1 MSGVQDLINAID
13 SGDSTEIDTAFEKEM
28 SARIST
34 RIDDMKVDLAQN
46 MFKSQQ
52 EVTDELNVDDEE
64 FDLNAEQESI
74 EDIEDLDVEVQDTAD
89 TPVEESEVEEIAGET
104 EQQEV

>member
-13 SGDSTEIDTAFEKEM
+13 SGDSTTIDTAFENEM
-28 SARIST
+28 ASRIST
-34 RIDDMKVDLAQN
+34 KLDDMKVNIAQN

-52 EVTDELNVDDEE
+52 EVTDELSADT
-64 FDLNAEQESI
+64 DLETEQEV
-74 EDIEDLDVEVQDTAD
+74 EDLDVEVQDTAD

>member
-13 SGDSTEIDTAFEKEM
+13 SGDSTTIDAAFENEM
-28 SARIST
+28 AGRIST
-34 RIDDMKVDLAQN
+34 KLDDMKVDIAQN

-52 EVTDELNVDDEE
+52 EVTDELSADE
-64 FDLNAEQESI
+64 DLETEQEV
-74 EDIEDLDVEVQDTAD
+74 EDLDVEVQDTAD
-89 TPVEESEVEEIAGET
+89 TPVEESEVEEVADET

>member
-13 SGDSTEIDTAFEKEM
+13 SGDSTTIDAAFENEM
-28 SARIST
+28 ANRIST
-34 RIDDMKVDLAQN
+34 KLDDMKVDIAQN

-52 EVTDELNVDDEE
+52 EVTDELSADVDLET
-64 FDLNAEQESI
+64 EQEV
-74 EDIEDLDVEVQDTAD
+74 EDLDVEVQDTAD
-89 TPVEESEVEEIAGET
+89 TPVEESEVEEIADEI

>member
-13 SGDSTEIDTAFEKEM
+13 SGDSTTIDAAFENEM
-28 SARIST
+28 ASRIST
-34 RIDDMKVDLAQN
+34 KLDDMKVDIAQN

-52 EVTDELNVDDEE
+52 EVTDELSAEEEVEDE
-64 FDLNAEQESI
+64 
-74 EDIEDLDVEVQDTAD
+74 LDVEEQDTAD
-89 TPVEESEVEEIAGET
+89 TPVEEPEVEEIADET

>member
-52 EVTDELNVDDEE
+52 EV
-64 FDLNAEQESI
+64 
-74 EDIEDLDVEVQDTAD
+74 EDLDVEVQDTAD

>member
-13 SGDSTEIDTAFEKEM
+13 SGDSTTIDAAFENEM
-28 SARIST
+28 ASRIST
-34 RIDDMKVDLAQN
+34 KLDDMKVDIAQN

-52 EVTDELNVDDEE
+52 EVTDELSAE
-64 FDLNAEQESI
+64 DLETEQE
-74 EDIEDLDVEVQDTAD
+74 IEDLDVEVQDTAD

>member
-13 SGDSTEIDTAFEKEM
+13 SGDSTTIDAAFENEM
-28 SARIST
+28 ANRIST
-34 RIDDMKVDLAQN
+34 KLDDMKVDIAQN

-52 EVTDELNVDDEE
+52 EVTDELSADVDLET
-64 FDLNAEQESI
+64 EQEV
-74 EDIEDLDVEVQDTAD
+74 EDLDVEVQDTAD
-89 TPVEESEVEEIAGET
+89 TPVEESEVEEVADET

>member
-1 MSGVQDLINAID
+1 
-13 SGDSTEIDTAFEKEM
+13 
-28 SARIST
+28 
-34 RIDDMKVDLAQN
+34 MKVDLAQN

-64 FDLNAEQESI
+64 FDLNAEQESM
-74 EDIEDLDVEVQDTAD
+74 EDVEDLDVEVQDTAD

-104 EQQEV
+104 EQDF

>member
-13 SGDSTEIDTAFEKEM
+13 SGDSTTIDAAFENEM
-28 SARIST
+28 ASRIST
-34 RIDDMKVDLAQN
+34 KLDDMKVNIAQN

-52 EVTDELNVDDEE
+52 EVTDELSADT
-64 FDLNAEQESI
+64 DLETEQEV
-74 EDIEDLDVEVQDTAD
+74 EDLDVEVQDTAD